1 MFRNTTP
8 GLCTENRWLLGRDGI
23 RCRASSTPDPQFPSV
38 SALESDSLAVSVGD
52 GRIGDSTGIITISSS
67 TTTDISLIA
76 ESSLTAAAST
86 TDMRTSIADRDFI
99 LIEIREGT
107 DSQRHNIASADSMAS
122 ASNTGSAVST
132 YNLARVRVRSA
143 SSIMEA
149 SPLVSP
155 PEGIPAF
162 AEESTAAEATAE
174 EVTGSAF
181 DHLVSVGA

>member
-23 RCRASSTPDPQFPSV
+23 RCRASSTPDPQSPSV

-67 TTTDISLIA
+67 TTTDISLTA

-86 TDMRTSIADRDFI
+86 TDMRISTADPDFTQR
-99 LIEIREGT
+99 EISERT
-107 DSQRHNIASADSMAS
+107 DSQVHSMAS
-122 ASNTGSAVST
+122 AVSTASEISMRSAVST

-143 SSIMEA
+143 ASIMEA
-149 SPLVSP
+149 SPVVSP
-155 PEGIPAF
+155 PEGIRAL
-162 AEESTAAEATAE
+162 AEDSTAAEATA

-181 DHLVSVGA
+181 DHLMSVGA